1 MFSKLLIVRLFAFS
15 IKLMQVKLISK
26 SLEKEEMIT
35 FTKDYVIYLNF
46 WKIKKSKN
54 QKKSR
59 NIGILDY
66 KLVLKKYF
74 ILTFLGIL
82 K

>member
-1 MFSKLLIVRLFAFS
+1 
-15 IKLMQVKLISK
+15 MQVKLISK

>member
-1 MFSKLLIVRLFAFS
+1 MLIVRLFAFS

>member
-1 MFSKLLIVRLFAFS
+1 
-15 IKLMQVKLISK
+15 MQVKLISK

-66 KLVLKKYF
+66 MLVLKKYF